1 MRAGALM
8 AVRFD
13 VAKGETLGDQVP
25 VMEGLPATA
34 RASAVSLSA
43 TGTLVYVGTDALQS
57 QLVWVNREGAERPLT
72 KASRQYANPRVSPDG
87 RRVLTQ
93 TLAGELWIYDGQ
105 RETLSRLATPI
116 PLVGF
121 PLWMPS
127 GREIIF
133 KSSEGVHRLD
143 VDGGRHSLVD
153 GSIPNDYPSAI
164 SADGRTLAVTRLSGK
179 TSGDIFMLSLTGAHE
194 PRAWLATPAYDGGGR
209 WSPDGRSFVYS
220 STESGLNEV
229 YLQPYPVPG
238 VRRQVSI
245 EGGSHPIWSRDG
257 RDILYRQ
264 NSRLY
269 AVSVTGAGE
278 DVILSQP
285 RLLFD
290 RLYGFGQG
298 ISIPNY
304 DVSSDGREFA
314 FVKDAGATHLNVIL
328 NWTTGLDSRTALKH

>member
-1 MRAGALM
+1 
-8 AVRFD
+8 
-13 VAKGETLGDQVP
+13 
-25 VMEGLPATA
+25 
-34 RASAVSLSA
+34 
-43 TGTLVYVGTDALQS
+43 
-57 QLVWVNREGAERPLT
+57 
-72 KASRQYANPRVSPDG
+72 
-87 RRVLTQ
+87 
-93 TLAGELWIYDGQ
+93 
-105 RETLSRLATPI
+105 
-116 PLVGF
+116 
-121 PLWMPS
+121 
-127 GREIIF
+127 
-133 KSSEGVHRLD
+133 
-143 VDGGRHSLVD
+143 
-153 GSIPNDYPSAI
+153 
-164 SADGRTLAVTRLSGK
+164 
-179 TSGDIFMLSLTGAHE
+179 LSLTGAHE

-238 VRRQVSI
+238 VRRRVSI
-245 EGGSHPIWSRDG
+245 EGGSLPIWSRDG
-257 RDILYRQ
+257 REIFYRQ

-304 DVSSDGREFA
+304 DVSSEGREFA